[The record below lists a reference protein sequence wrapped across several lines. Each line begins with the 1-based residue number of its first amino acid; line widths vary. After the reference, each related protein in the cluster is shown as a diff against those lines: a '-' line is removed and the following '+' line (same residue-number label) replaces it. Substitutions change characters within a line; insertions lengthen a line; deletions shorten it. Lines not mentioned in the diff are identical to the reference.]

1 MDQSI
6 SNTSFLLDFKLCNNT
21 LRFILTL
28 IRRKMVPRDKYL
40 HVSESFSFNIG
51 EKHLLKD
58 YFYFEK

>member
-1 MDQSI
+1 
-6 SNTSFLLDFKLCNNT
+6 
-21 LRFILTL
+21 
-28 IRRKMVPRDKYL
+28 MVPRDKYL